1 MLRRIWMSLAK
12 NEEEEEE
19 EEKFPE
25 LIETAITFLSFQESN
40 H

>member
-12 NEEEEEE
+12 NEEEEE

>member
-25 LIETAITFLSFQESN
+25 LIETAITFLFFKKITN
-40 H
+40 